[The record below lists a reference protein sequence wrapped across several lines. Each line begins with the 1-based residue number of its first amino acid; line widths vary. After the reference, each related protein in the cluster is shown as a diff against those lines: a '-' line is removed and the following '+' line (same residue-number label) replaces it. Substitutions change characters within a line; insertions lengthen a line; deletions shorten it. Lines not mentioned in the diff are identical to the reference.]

1 MFTAYSD
8 ADLMLIDP
16 AASSEIHL
24 HTLHGTADYTLYE
37 GWKLKENITTVIRR
51 DDVLYQHHIFTGM
64 PGSGRFI
71 PRYVTI

>member
-37 GWKLKENITTVIRR
+37 GWKLKGNITTVIRR
-51 DDVLYQHHIFTGM
+51 DDVLYQHLYLQECQGVVDLFPDM
-64 PGSGRFI
+64 
-71 PRYVTI
+71 